1 MLVYKIGF
9 LDYQMITSDQIFSVP
24 VCIDLWADWIPELSK
39 NLFLPEPFRARKCQ
53 LDKLSFVFTF
63 FCSLGALNRFDLFLV
78 RISLTNRITI
88 GIEFRIKLTI
98 FSFPWILTGCN
109 TAVGNPVISNY

>member
-1 MLVYKIGF
+1 MFKRPAEWISGLSEYRCLTFLMLVYKIGF

-63 FCSLGALNRFDLFLV
+63 FCSLGAA
-78 RISLTNRITI
+78 
-88 GIEFRIKLTI
+88 K
-98 FSFPWILTGCN
+98 SF
-109 TAVGNPVISNY
+109 